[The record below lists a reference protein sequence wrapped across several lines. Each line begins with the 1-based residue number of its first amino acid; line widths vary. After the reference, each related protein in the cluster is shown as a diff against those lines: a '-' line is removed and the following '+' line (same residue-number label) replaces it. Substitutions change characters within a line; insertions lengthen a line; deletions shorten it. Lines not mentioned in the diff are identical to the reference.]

1 MSTIETIASQ
11 LVPVGTWKADPVH
24 SQIEFGIK
32 HLGIVTVKGRFGDFD
47 ATLEGGDEAR
57 LVGTI
62 RTASVD
68 TYDGDRDA
76 HLRSPEFFDTER
88 YPEAR
93 IEATRIENG
102 RILAQVT
109 LKGVTREVELAAR
122 FSGPAQ
128 DPLGNERIGLGL
140 EGEIDRTDFGLT
152 WNAPLPA
159 GGFVLDDAVTLSASL
174 SFVKEA

>member
-1 MSTIETIASQ
+1 MSTIETIAPQ
-11 LVPVGTWKADPVH
+11 LVPVGTWQADPVH
-24 SQIEFGIK
+24 SQVEFGIK

-47 ATLEGGDEAR
+47 ATLEGGDEPR
-57 LVGTI
+57 LAGII

-68 TYDGDRDA
+68 TYDEDRDA
-76 HLRSPEFFDTER
+76 HLRSPEFFDSER

-93 IEATRIENG
+93 IEARRIESG

-109 LKGVTREVELAAR
+109 LKGVTHEVELAAR

-128 DPLGNERIGLGL
+128 DPFGNERIGLEL
-140 EGEIDRTDFGLT
+140 EGEIDRTDFGLA
-152 WNAPLPA
+152 WNAPLPDS
-159 GGFVLDDAVTLSASL
+159 GFVLDDAVKLSASL

>member
-1 MSTIETIASQ
+1 MRGVAAHEADPGLPSLCAQYLTQQCFSGRVLDISSISTKEEIAMSTIETIASQ

-76 HLRSPEFFDTER
+76 HLRSPEFFD
-88 YPEAR
+88 
-93 IEATRIENG
+93 
-102 RILAQVT
+102 
-109 LKGVTREVELAAR
+109 
-122 FSGPAQ
+122 S
-128 DPLGNERIGLGL
+128 
-140 EGEIDRTDFGLT
+140 
-152 WNAPLPA
+152 
-159 GGFVLDDAVTLSASL
+159 
-174 SFVKEA
+174 

>member
-1 MSTIETIASQ
+1 QLRVQLAHQRGVAAQEADPGLHCLCTQHLTRQGFSGKVVDISSISITEEIAMSTIETIASQ

-93 IEATRIENG
+93 
-102 RILAQVT
+102 
-109 LKGVTREVELAAR
+109 
-122 FSGPAQ
+122 
-128 DPLGNERIGLGL
+128 
-140 EGEIDRTDFGLT
+140 
-152 WNAPLPA
+152 
-159 GGFVLDDAVTLSASL
+159 
-174 SFVKEA
+174 